1 MKKYFINQIKKKDC
15 AFASLKILLANIY
28 KRNDFLYIPQ
38 NKEDKS
44 YTLKEIIEIASK
56 YGIVLKGYKSKD
68 KELEDI
74 KNKPCLVNI
83 VKNESLHMVVLFKV
97 KKNKVLVADPDESYI
112 WLNKDIFLN
121 SWTGDFLEVEEI
133 LGSDFKLEKKKN
145 KLDIFVV
152 SSLAIELVAFFALT
166 FGFYSCN
173 KDINFLIPLALFLI
187 FAVLQIIYRRV
198 LIKGMKKF
206 DEEIMEP
213 AYLVS
218 RNQLTDCLIDMNNY
232 KKITFSSPLNLFS
245 IIFTLIFSTI
255 ILGVNSYL
263 NLVNVIIILFFQV
276 SMYFIFNSYF
286 KDRKKNLVNIENKL
300 NDIKLSEEDFKEN
313 LRNLNRETYSIST
326 LYDIKKYVSI
336 FLSITL
342 SMILFG
348 LNSTSGLNFII
359 FHAFFYIYINDNIEK
374 LINFGDDYNEY
385 KKYKCKYLNYIG

>member
-44 YTLKEIIEIASK
+44 YSLKEIIEIASK

-145 KLDIFVV
+145 KLDIFVIY
-152 SSLAIELVAFFALT
+152 SLAIELVAFFALT

-173 KDINFLIPLALFLI
+173 KDINFLIPLALFLV
-187 FAVLQIIYRRV
+187 FAILQIIYRRV

-206 DEEIMEP
+206 DEEIIEP

-218 RNQLTDCLIDMNNY
+218 RNQLADCLIDMNNY

-263 NLVNVIIILFFQV
+263 NLVNVMIILFFQV

-286 KDRKKNLVNIENKL
+286 KDRKKNLINIENKL
-300 NDIKLSEEDFKEN
+300 NDTKLSEEDFKEN
-313 LRNLNRETYSIST
+313 LRNLNKETYSIST

>member
-44 YTLKEIIEIASK
+44 YSLKEIIEIASK
-56 YGIVLKGYKSKD
+56 YGIVLKGYKSKEKD
-68 KELEDI
+68 FDDI

-83 VKNESLHMVVLFKV
+83 IKNESLHMIVLFKV

-263 NLVNVIIILFFQV
+263 NLVNVLIILFFQV
-276 SMYFIFNSYF
+276 SIYFIFNSYF
-286 KDRKKNLVNIENKL
+286 KDRKKNLINIENKL
-300 NDIKLSEEDFKEN
+300 NDTKLSEEDFKEN
-313 LRNLNRETYSIST
+313 LRNLNKETYSIST

-359 FHAFFYIYINDNIEK
+359 FHAFFYIYINDNLEK